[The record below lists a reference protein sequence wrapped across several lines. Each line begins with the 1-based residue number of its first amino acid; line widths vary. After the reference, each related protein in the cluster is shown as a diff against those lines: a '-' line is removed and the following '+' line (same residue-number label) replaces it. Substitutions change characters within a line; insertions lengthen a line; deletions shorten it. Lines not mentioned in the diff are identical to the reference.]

1 MASAELVDPYLDPE
15 TGLLSNK
22 VGATTQS
29 ALDKAEGALVFTRLV
44 QLMDRPVRPT
54 GDLDELRAI
63 HRHLFQDVYDW
74 AGELRTVDI
83 RKNVEGAQFFL
94 PVSMIGRAA
103 AYCAEE
109 LRADN
114 ELRGMSR
121 EQFIDR
127 LAYHY
132 DQFNYVHPFREG
144 NGRTQRVFWSRVARD
159 AGWQLGWRTVHGAA
173 NDQASRAAAEQRD
186 FGPLCEMLDQILSK
200 ATPQGARDAAW
211 RVAERARLSFP
222 TSASQAVRQPQSSP
236 PSAPQA
242 RSPTMHVPGQSHQGP
257 GNDGPGASR

>member
-1 MASAELVDPYLDPE
+1 MRAHAMASTEFVDPYLDPE
-15 TGLLSNK
+15 TGLLRNK
-22 VGATTQS
+22 VGAQTKS
-29 ALDKAEGALVFTRLV
+29 ALDKAEGALSFTRLV
-44 QLMDRPVRPT
+44 QLMDNPVKSG

-103 AYCAEE
+103 DYAAGE
-109 LRADN
+109 LRADH

-121 EQFIDR
+121 DQFIDR

-144 NGRTQRVFWSRVARD
+144 NGRTQRVFWNRVARD
-159 AGWQLGWRTVHGAA
+159 AGWQLVLGVAKTGTHPGTVRQTLHAVA
-173 NDQASRAAAEQRD
+173 FAE
-186 FGPLCEMLDQILSK
+186 LDK
-200 ATPQGARDAAW
+200 AQKAF
-211 RVAERARLSFP
+211 ERSQRLSTAFP
-222 TSASQAVRQPQSSP
+222 QQQSPGLKASKGEATRSRSSINQS
-236 PSAPQA
+236 
-242 RSPTMHVPGQSHQGP
+242 RSTER
-257 GNDGPGASR
+257 DGRLF